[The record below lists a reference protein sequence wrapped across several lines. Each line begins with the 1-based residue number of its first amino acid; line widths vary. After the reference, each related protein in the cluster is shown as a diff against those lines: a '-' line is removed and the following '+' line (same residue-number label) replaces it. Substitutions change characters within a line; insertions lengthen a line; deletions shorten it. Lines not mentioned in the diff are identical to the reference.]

1 MTRTL
6 TVREYLLETLN
17 RRMRERGEDV
27 ELVFD
32 RPRPR
37 LAEVVPLAS
46 ARETGHAVAKEN

>member
-32 RPRPR
+32 CR
-37 LAEVVPLAS
+37 AS
-46 ARETGHAVAKEN
+46 ALVGHNDLIV